1 LAACLAAV
9 VGGGRVARADSCSLD
24 SASGILDVEI
34 QAINQL
40 RLGASGTIF
49 LGAAACATATEVS
62 TIRVRARP
70 DVAFRAQT
78 LTIRN
83 GTFGPG
89 RDAEI
94 DEPEIEISIDLGP
107 DTGFVDAVMIL
118 GTTGPDAY
126 VFTAH
131 GLKTNG
137 DADEDVTFEDD
148 TVRVVVLGDASADV
162 IDASAFAIASGTQLG
177 GGDGNDRITG
187 SPGPDAIIGDG
198 GRDVLEGL
206 GGPDSFRD
214 GPGLD
219 QIFGGDG
226 DDVIFSDDHDSA
238 GPPYRPRGD
247 EISGGPGVDEVRY
260 DFRLAPVM
268 VTIDGNPDDGEPGE
282 NENVQLDVE
291 NVVGGKKADVLVGSS
306 GANKLTGGNGNDEL
320 YGGDGDDILAGQAGS
335 DVLVGDGGDDTL
347 KGAVGNDILDGGAG
361 VDLYLGED
369 GDDLILNG
377 DGIAETVD
385 CGEGLDDAEP
395 DLLDTLI
402 GCEA

>member
-1 LAACLAAV
+1 M
-9 VGGGRVARADSCSLD
+9 ARADSCSLD

-34 QAINQL
+34 QTFNQL
-40 RLGASGTIF
+40 ELTAGGIIYLGTV
-49 LGAAACATATEVS
+49 ACATPTEVS
-62 TIRVRARP
+62 SIRVRAQP
-70 DVAFRAQT
+70 DVASGVQT
-78 LTIRN
+78 LTIQQ
-83 GTFGPG
+83 GPFGPG

-107 DTGFVDAVMIL
+107 DTFFPDRVVFV

-126 VFTAH
+126 VFTAR
-131 GLKTNG
+131 GLRING
-137 DADEDVTFEDD
+137 DADEDVTFDDD
-148 TVRVVVLGDASADV
+148 TLRVAVLGDAGADV
-162 IDASAFAIASGTQLG
+162 IDASAFTIASGTELWG
-177 GGDGNDRITG
+177 SVGNDLLIG
-187 SPGPDAIIGDG
+187 SPGPDQITGEG

-206 GGPDSFRD
+206 GGPDWISD

-226 DDVIFSDDHDSA
+226 DDTILSDDHSGA
-238 GPPYRPRGD
+238 AEPYRPRGD

-260 DFRLAPVM
+260 HLRLAPVT

-291 NVVGGKKADVLVGSS
+291 NLVGGKKADVLVGSS
-306 GANKLTGGNGNDEL
+306 GDNTLTGGNGNDEL
-320 YGGDGDDILAGQAGS
+320 YGGDGDDVLAGQAGN

-347 KGAVGNDILDGGAG
+347 KGAVGNDTLDGGAG
-361 VDLYLGED
+361 VDRYLGQD

-377 DGIAETVD
+377 DGTAETVD

>member
-1 LAACLAAV
+1 M

-34 QAINQL
+34 YAINQL
-40 RLGASGTIF
+40 RLSAGGVIY
-49 LGAAACATATEVS
+49 LGNRACATPTEVS
-62 TIRVRARP
+62 SIRVRAQP
-70 DVAFRAQT
+70 DVASSDQT
-78 LTIRN
+78 LTIRK

-107 DTGFVDAVMIL
+107 DTGTVDRVIFL

-126 VFTAH
+126 VFTAR

-137 DADEDVTFEDD
+137 DADEDVTFDDD
-148 TVRVVVLGDASADV
+148 TVRVAVSGDAGADV
-162 IDASAFAIASGTQLG
+162 IDASAFTIASGTELW
-177 GGDGNDRITG
+177 GGDGNDRLTG
-187 SPGPDAIIGDG
+187 SPGPDAIYGEG
-198 GRDVLEGL
+198 GRDILEGL
-206 GGPDSFRD
+206 GGPDRFED

-226 DDVIFSDDHDSA
+226 DDMIFSDDHFGA
-238 GPPYRPRGD
+238 AEPYRPRGD

-306 GANKLTGGNGNDEL
+306 GANKLTGGNGDDEL
-320 YGGDGDDILAGQAGS
+320 YGGDGDDVLGGGAGI
-335 DVLVGDGGDDTL
+335 DLLVGDGGDDTL
-347 KGAVGNDILDGGAG
+347 KGGVGNDILDGGAG
-361 VDLYLGED
+361 VDLYLGQD

>member
-1 LAACLAAV
+1 M
-9 VGGGRVARADSCSLD
+9 ARADSCSLD

-34 QAINQL
+34 QTINQL
-40 RLGASGTIF
+40 RLSAGGVIY
-49 LGAAACATATEVS
+49 LGNAACATPTEVS
-62 TIRVRARP
+62 SIRVRARP
-70 DVAFRAQT
+70 DVASNSQT
-78 LTIRN
+78 LTIRK

-107 DTGFVDAVMIL
+107 DTDFVDRVIFL

-126 VFTAH
+126 VFTAR

-137 DADEDVTFEDD
+137 DADEDVTFDDD
-148 TVRVVVLGDASADV
+148 TLRVTVLADAGADV
-162 IDASAFAIASGTQLG
+162 IDASAFTIASGTELW
-177 GGDGNDRITG
+177 GGDGNDGLTG
-187 SPGPDAIIGDG
+187 SPGPDTIKGEG

-206 GGPDSFRD
+206 GGPDWIED

-226 DDVIFSDDHDSA
+226 ADTILSDDHA
-238 GPPYRPRGD
+238 GAAEPYRPRGD

-260 DFRLAPVM
+260 DFRLAPVL

-306 GANKLTGGNGNDEL
+306 GANNLTGGNGNDEL
-320 YGGDGDDILAGQAGS
+320 YGGDGDDVLAGQAGN

-347 KGAVGNDILDGGAG
+347 KGAVGNDTLDGGAG
-361 VDLYLGED
+361 VDLYLGQD

-377 DGIAETVD
+377 DGVAETVD

>member
-1 LAACLAAV
+1 
-9 VGGGRVARADSCSLD
+9 VARADSCSLD

-34 QAINQL
+34 YAINQL
-40 RLGASGTIF
+40 RLSAGGIIYLGGAV
-49 LGAAACATATEVS
+49 CATPTEVS
-62 TIRVRARP
+62 SIRVRARP
-70 DVAFRAQT
+70 DVASSSQT
-78 LTIRN
+78 LTIRK

-107 DTGFVDAVMIL
+107 DTGTVDRVVFL

-126 VFTAH
+126 LFTAR
-131 GLKTNG
+131 GLRTNG
-137 DADEDVTFEDD
+137 DADEDVTFDDD
-148 TVRVVVLGDASADV
+148 TLRVAVSGDAGADV
-162 IDASAFAIASGTQLG
+162 IDASAFTIASGTERW
-177 GGDGNDRITG
+177 GGDGNDWLIG
-187 SPGPDAIIGDG
+187 SPGPDAIMGER

-206 GGPDSFRD
+206 GGPDLFRD

-226 DDVIFSDDHDSA
+226 DDTIVSDDHVGA
-238 GPPYRPRGD
+238 AEPYRPRGD
-247 EISGGPGVDEVRY
+247 EISGGPGVDEVSYGLRV
-260 DFRLAPVM
+260 APVM
-268 VTIDGNPDDGEPGE
+268 VTIDGNPDDGEAGE

-306 GANKLTGGNGNDEL
+306 EPNKLSGGNGDDEL

-347 KGAVGNDILDGGAG
+347 KGGVGNDTLDGGAG
-361 VDLYLGED
+361 ADLYLGQD

-395 DLLDTLI
+395 DPLDTLI